1 MSGKKRRRAMNTQIS
16 GGLPSGYQRVEY
28 IESTGVQVFV
38 IDYIINN
45 KDTDIYIDYQSTLS
59 AADKNLFGTGTGSK
73 VPIRLRINN
82 NSVLFAYFASNERH
96 VTLGGDIFA
105 RHKISVGK
113 YIVVDGV
120 VSPFVLTDDQAL
132 EIENNESKIALFG
145 LTGSIGFHGL
155 TYIKMYDF
163 KISEAG
169 VDVVHLIP
177 CYRKD
182 DNVIGMYD
190 VINDRFYQNEGSRE
204 FLKGEDV
211 N

>member
-1 MSGKKRRRAMNTQIS
+1 MSGKKRRRAMNAIS
-16 GGLPSGYQRVEY
+16 VNKLPYDFQRVEY
-28 IESTGVQVFV
+28 IESTSVQGFV
-38 IDYIINN
+38 VDYIINN
-45 KDTDIYIDYQSTLS
+45 KDTEIYIDAQATLS
-59 AADKNLFGTGTGSK
+59 SSAYLFGNAASLTD
-73 VPIRLRINN
+73 IRIFADISNE
-82 NSVLFAYFASNERH
+82 SVLITSFASNKRNIM
-96 VTLGGDIFA
+96 LDDRMA
-105 RHKISVGK
+105 RHKISIGK
-113 YIVVDGV
+113 YLTVDGV
-120 VSPFVLTDDQAL
+120 TSPFVLSDSDVSS
-132 EIENNESKIALFG
+132 IENNTEKIALFALNGIIG
-145 LTGSIGFHGL
+145 LQASSYEKI
-155 TYIKMYDF
+155 YEF